1 MSVCNKA
8 KKPDTWA
15 KDFCKVVDQNE
26 ANMLTKL
33 GQVKENTY
41 EHITSGNGNGARLTM
56 CRAADKVK
64 YERVMLKLLT
74 TALGPLDDED
84 QSTDFDEPNEVNTGR
99 GAETAKISVSH
110 VAVDTQRYFNVITGL
125 VRDSHNLINSY
136 KDHKDQPVAPSR
148 LGDLSTTFQKDREAA
163 TSAVAAGQKIV
174 MCDVEEML
182 ADSNRPVRGRSDLT
196 TKDEERGRSMLA
208 KASGESQKAEVDYT
222 WGEVARDMSKA
233 ARYLEGD
240 RR

>member
-15 KDFCKVVDQNE
+15 KDFCKTVHQNE
-26 ANMLTKL
+26 ANVLTKL
-33 GQVKENTY
+33 GQVKENMY
-41 EHITSGNGNGARLTM
+41 EHMTSGHGGGARLTM
-56 CRAADKVK
+56 CRAADKVE

-84 QSTDFDEPNEVNTGR
+84 QLTDLDKPNELNTGG

-110 VAVDTQRYFNVITGL
+110 VAVDTQQYFNVITGL

-136 KDHKDQPVAPSR
+136 KDHKGQQVPSSR
-148 LGDLSTTFQKDREAA
+148 LGDLSTTFQKDRDAA
-163 TSAVAAGQKIV
+163 TTAVAAGRKIV
-174 MCDVEEML
+174 MGDVEEML
-182 ADSNRPVRGRSDLT
+182 ADPHRVVRGRTDLT
-196 TKDEERGRSMLA
+196 TKDEGRGRLMLA
-208 KASGESQKAEVDYT
+208 RASGEDQKAKVDYT
-222 WGEVARDMSKA
+222 WGEVARDMDKA